1 MKTAENM
8 AWAELRSTMP
18 RERMKMSN
26 GMAVVQAEKA
36 ANVPLSPEMKQ
47 FQAANN
53 QGGGITFDGMKAWRA
68 KFADAEQANTRAG
81 KANAA
86 RIAGEMRR
94 AITDD
99 MRIMAEKGNF
109 LTEWQKANDLSK
121 SYIIAKQNAESVFG
135 RELASDAMVRK
146 GADTLKASANTGTGA
161 FHRLI
166 SRAAGSRTP
175 TSNSIY
181 SSACC
186 GAGREGRNR

>member
-1 MKTAENM
+1 
-8 AWAELRSTMP
+8 
-18 RERMKMSN
+18 MSN

-47 FQAANN
+47 FQAAKH

-99 MRIMAEKGNF
+99 MRIMAEKETSSQNGRKLTISLKVTLSPNKMPNLF
-109 LTEWQKANDLSK
+109 LVEISHQ
-121 SYIIAKQNAESVFG
+121 
-135 RELASDAMVRK
+135 
-146 GADTLKASANTGTGA
+146 TLW
-161 FHRLI
+161 
-166 SRAAGSRTP
+166 
-175 TSNSIY
+175 
-181 SSACC
+181 
-186 GAGREGRNR
+186 

>member
-1 MKTAENM
+1 
-8 AWAELRSTMP
+8 
-18 RERMKMSN
+18 MSN

-99 MRIMAEKGNF
+99 MRIMAEKGK
-109 LTEWQKANDLSK
+109 LPHRM
-121 SYIIAKQNAESVFG
+121 AES
-135 RELASDAMVRK
+135 
-146 GADTLKASANTGTGA
+146 
-161 FHRLI
+161 
-166 SRAAGSRTP
+166 
-175 TSNSIY
+175 
-181 SSACC
+181 
-186 GAGREGRNR
+186 